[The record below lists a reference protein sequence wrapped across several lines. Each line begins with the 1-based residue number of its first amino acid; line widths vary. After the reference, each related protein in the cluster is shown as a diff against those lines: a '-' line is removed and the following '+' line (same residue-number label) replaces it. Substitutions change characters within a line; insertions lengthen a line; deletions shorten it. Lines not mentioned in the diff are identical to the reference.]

1 VIALADLY
9 DSAARKVHCA
19 LTRHRWGITK
29 RIKLGNTVISPS
41 VVCIRCGKN
50 KALAPLPA
58 GHPEN
63 TAPTITS
70 EQAAWLNDVDDA
82 LFPAEVG

>member
-1 VIALADLY
+1 MDLTEFL
-9 DSAARKVHCA
+9 DTTARKVHCA

-41 VVCIRCGKN
+41 VVCIRCGKD
-50 KALAPLPA
+50 KTLKPLPA

-70 EQAAWLNDVDDA
+70 EQAAWLNDVDDV